1 MFEYHPSRG
10 ACTADPRPAVST
22 LRAHGLLVLVAVT
35 TGLFGA
41 GPLLAQEDVLELEEA
56 GGLSAAE
63 LAKISQN
70 PVGNIYNFPFQNN
83 INFKAG
89 PNEATN
95 NTLNIQPVI
104 PVTLGKVI
112 LINRAII
119 PVQWQG
125 ETVEGIGSES
135 GLGDI
140 TLELP
145 FSPAAPGKL
154 IWGIGPAFIFP
165 TATDDRLG
173 AGKWQAG
180 AVAVALTITG
190 HWVIG
195 ALAQNTWSFAGD
207 EDRADVNFFFA
218 QYFINYNIKN
228 GWYLTSQPIITANWE
243 AESGEQWTVPFGG
256 GFGKVQRIGKIPV
269 DFQTQAFYNVVKPEF
284 GADWQLRLMVKPMI
298 PK

>member
-1 MFEYHPSRG
+1 M
-10 ACTADPRPAVST
+10 AV
-22 LRAHGLLVLVAVT
+22 VAT
-35 TGLFGA
+35 CLFGA
-41 GPLLAQEDVLELEEA
+41 SPLVAQEE
-56 GGLSAAE
+56 GGQSASD
-63 LAKISQN
+63 LAKVSQN

-83 INFKAG
+83 TNFKVG

-104 PVTLGKVI
+104 PVTIGKVNW
-112 LINRAII
+112 INRGII

-140 TLELP
+140 TYEGL
-145 FSPAAPGKL
+145 FSPAAPGKVIVGL
-154 IWGIGPAFIFP
+154 GLALIFP

-180 AVAVALTITG
+180 PAAVVLTMTG
-190 HWVIG
+190 PWVLG

-207 EDRADVNFFFA
+207 DDRADVNFMFS
-218 QYFINYNIKN
+218 QVFINYNIKN
-228 GWYLTSQPIITANWE
+228 GWYLTTSPIITANWE
-243 AESGEQWTVPFGG
+243 AESGEQWTVPLGG
-256 GFGKVQRIGKIPV
+256 GFGKVHHIGKIPT
-269 DFQTQAFYNVVKPEF
+269 DFQIQAFYNAVTPEF
-284 GADWQLRLMVKPMI
+284 GADWQLRIQVKPMF